1 MVSPAQGRSGL
12 PIERCDSSLGS
23 TRTLIGLEPEHCLV
37 GRQDMG
43 NSKAMIM
50 DGGIAEPGES
60 DDAGSPG
67 LRSERLDRRSFLF
80 GSAACLGALGL
91 AGCASLDDTARLE
104 AAKLYGPVPDKKFAI
119 PAVDVSKI
127 DPRYYRRTVRYD
139 TREASGTIIIDP
151 ANYYVYRVEGDG
163 NATRYGA
170 NVPRKG
176 FLWKGDAYVG
186 RKAEWATWT
195 PPKEMMQR
203 QPEARKY
210 AGGMP
215 GGLDNPL
222 GARTLYLYQ
231 NGRYTVCTIYAT
243 SDPES
248 IGRGVTSGCTGL
260 LTQDMIDLYDRTP
273 VNTKVIILPA

>member
-1 MVSPAQGRSGL
+1 MF
-12 PIERCDSSLGS
+12 
-23 TRTLIGLEPEHCLV
+23 IGHVPEHSLV
-37 GRQDMG
+37 GRLNME
-43 NSKAMIM
+43 NSKIMIM
-50 DGGIAEPGES
+50 DGEIA
-60 DDAGSPG
+60 DAGETQDAALPG
-67 LRSERLDRRSFLF
+67 LRSELLDRRSFLL
-80 GSAACLGALGL
+80 GSAVSLGALGL
-91 AGCASLDDTARLE
+91 AGCVTTDDMARME
-104 AAKLYGPVPDKKFAI
+104 AAKLYGPVPDKKFSI
-119 PAVDVSKI
+119 PAVDVAKL
-127 DPRYYRRTVRYD
+127 DPKYVRRTVRYD
-139 TREASGTIIIDP
+139 SKEATGTIIIDP

-176 FLWKGDAYVG
+176 FLWNGDAYVG

-195 PPKEMMQR
+195 PPKEMIQR

-231 NGRYTVCTIYAT
+231 NGKYTVCTIYAT

-248 IGRGVTSGCTGL
+248 IGKGVTSGCTGL
-260 LTQDMIDLYDRTP
+260 LTQDMIDLYERTP
-273 VNTKVIILPA
+273 VRAKVIILPA